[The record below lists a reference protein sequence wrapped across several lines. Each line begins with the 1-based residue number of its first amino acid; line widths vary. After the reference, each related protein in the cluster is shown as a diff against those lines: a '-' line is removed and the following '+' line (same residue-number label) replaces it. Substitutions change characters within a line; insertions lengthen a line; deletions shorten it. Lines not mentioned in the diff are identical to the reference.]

1 MLGNTNLHS
10 LDARIKVP
18 SYDRTALEPHI
29 VHLGLGHFHRSHFC
43 YYLHQL
49 LEQGVTNWGIE
60 EIDLVPS
67 HTAEVAEKQDY
78 LYTLCSKDPEGNRE
92 MTVIGC
98 ILGYTKGW
106 EDKRKAIDL
115 MKRPQTQLI
124 TLTITEKGYCY
135 DNQTQSLDWQHPHL
149 QHDLLDPRDPQSA
162 VGYLALAL
170 SERCLQTK
178 EKLTIASCDNIPSNG
193 QVLKRCILQYCDRV
207 FPSLVPWIE
216 QHVAFPLS
224 MVDRITPNT
233 KAEDIQFVERE
244 YGLRDDWL
252 VVSEHFLQWVIEPE
266 GLEGLP
272 PFEKAGALVTKDVE
286 AFETM
291 KIRLLNGSHSALA
304 YPALLL
310 GYTFVDEALS
320 DPLLHSFIRDCYMR
334 EVGETL
340 LPIPGYNFEVYK
352 DRLIER
358 FSNPYCS
365 DTLLRLAQ
373 DGSKKFANALVPALK
388 IALERGLPHKAMVC
402 ALAFWANFLHQKESL
417 VDDQASEA
425 LIDAVSLLDVDVKPF
440 FDIIGLAGKA
450 HESLKPLFQSYLTLI
465 ETEGVKHVL
474 IHSQR

>member
-10 LDARIKVP
+10 LDTRIKVP
-18 SYDRTALEPHI
+18 SYDRTTLEPHI

-49 LEQGVTNWGIE
+49 LEQGVTDWGIE

-67 HTAEVAEKQDY
+67 HTADIAEKQEY
-78 LYTLCSKDPEGNRE
+78 LYTLCSKNPDGSRQL
-92 MTVIGC
+92 TVIGC

-106 EDKRKAIDL
+106 EDKRQAIAL
-115 MKRPQTQLI
+115 MKRPLTKLI

-135 DNQTQSLDWQHPHL
+135 DNHTQALDWQHPLL
-149 QHDLLDPRDPQSA
+149 QHDLHSPQDPQSA
-162 VGYLALAL
+162 IGYLSLAL
-170 SERCLQTK
+170 FERCQENG

-193 QVLKRCILQYCDRV
+193 HVLKRCILQYCSKV
-207 FPSLVPWIE
+207 FPSIVPWIE
-216 QHVAFPLS
+216 QKVAFPLS

-233 KAEDIQFVERE
+233 KAEDVQVVERE
-244 YGLRDDWL
+244 YGVRDEWL
-252 VVSEHFLQWVIEPE
+252 VVSEHFLQWVIESE

-304 YPALLL
+304 YPALLS
-310 GYTFVDEALS
+310 GYTYVDEALA
-320 DPLLHSFIRDCYMR
+320 DAMLRSFIRDRYMR

-340 LPIPGYNFEVYK
+340 LPIPGYDFEAYK
-352 DRLIER
+352 DQLIER

-388 IALERGLPHKAMVC
+388 AALEKGLPHKAMVC
-402 ALAFWANFLHQKESL
+402 TLALWAHFIRKHASL
-417 VDDQASEA
+417 VDDQACEA
-425 LIDAVSLLDVDVKPF
+425 LILAVSLLEFDVKPF
-440 FDIIGLAGKA
+440 FGLIGLAGEQDEAVAEHFKQVFA
-450 HESLKPLFQSYLTLI
+450 MVQTSGVSMVL
-465 ETEGVKHVL
+465 ETY
-474 IHSQR
+474 R

>member
-1 MLGNTNLHS
+1 MLDSTTLQH
-10 LDARIKVP
+10 LDIRIKVP
-18 SYDRTALEPHI
+18 SYNRTALEPHI

-67 HTAEVAEKQDY
+67 HTAEAAEKQDY

-178 EKLTIASCDNIPSNG
+178 QKLTIASCDNIPSNG
-193 QVLKRCILQYCDRV
+193 QVLRRCLLQYCDRV
-207 FPSLVPWIE
+207 FPSVVPWIE
-216 QHVAFPLS
+216 QYVAFPLS

-320 DPLLHSFIRDCYMR
+320 DPLLRSFIRDCYMR

-340 LPIPGYNFEVYK
+340 LPIPGYDFEVYK

-373 DGSKKFANALVPALK
+373 DGSKKFGYSLVPALK
-388 IALERGLPHKAMVC
+388 TALERGLPHKAMVC
-402 ALAFWANFLHQKESL
+402 ALAFWAHFIDRCPSL
-417 VDDQASEA
+417 VDDQSVQA
-425 LIDAVSLLDVDVKPF
+425 LVDAVSLVTRDAQPF
-440 FDIIGLAGKA
+440 FRLIGFDCGKYEDVVMLFNQELILVQTLGVGPVLARYK
-450 HESLKPLFQSYLTLI
+450 
-465 ETEGVKHVL
+465 
-474 IHSQR
+474 

>member
-1 MLGNTNLHS
+1 
-10 LDARIKVP
+10 
-18 SYDRTALEPHI
+18 
-29 VHLGLGHFHRSHFC
+29 
-43 YYLHQL
+43 LHQL

-207 FPSLVPWIE
+207 FPSVVPWIE
-216 QHVAFPLS
+216 QYVAFPLS

-340 LPIPGYNFEVYK
+340 LPIPGYDFEVYK
-352 DRLIER
+352 DRLNASPIPTAATRCCVLPRTDPRNLPMRWFRHSRLLWKEVCLTR
-358 FSNPYCS
+358 QWFVRSLSGPISYTKKNRWWM
-365 DTLLRLAQ
+365 TKLLR
-373 DGSKKFANALVPALK
+373 
-388 IALERGLPHKAMVC
+388 R
-402 ALAFWANFLHQKESL
+402 
-417 VDDQASEA
+417 
-425 LIDAVSLLDVDVKPF
+425 LLMPF
-440 FDIIGLAGKA
+440 
-450 HESLKPLFQSYLTLI
+450 PCWTLM
-465 ETEGVKHVL
+465 
-474 IHSQR
+474 